1 MGDRYKFNPFSN
13 KLDDVGPIVMIGG
26 SLYYFYGGNRYLIT
40 ATLNNPSSSYFLQE
54 DGSSFILLEDGS
66 SKLVLEA

>member
-1 MGDRYKFNPFSN
+1 MADRYKLNAFTGRF
-13 KLDDVGPIVMIGG
+13 DDVGPVVMIGG

-40 ATLNNPSSSYFLQE
+40 ATLNNPTATFFLQE

-66 SKLVLEA
+66 SKLSLEA